1 MKSVQQQQQ
10 ERRRQ
15 RLEDIERQV
24 KEGTLVIRKMTAE
37 ERRLYPPRPQPAN
50 APRGRR
56 ARSSTSFPTTA
67 ASRDA

>member
-1 MKSVQQQQQ
+1 MWGEDRVKSVQQQQQ

-37 ERRLYPPRPQPAN
+37 ERRMYPPRPPS
-50 APRGRR
+50 P
-56 ARSSTSFPTTA
+56 SFPT
-67 ASRDA
+67 

>member
-24 KEGTLVIRKMTAE
+24 KEGTLVIRKMTDE
-37 ERRLYPPRPQPAN
+37 ERELYPPRPQPAHG
-50 APRGRR
+50 PRGRR
-56 ARSSTSFPTTA
+56 ARSSTASFPT
-67 ASRDA
+67 

>member
-1 MKSVQQQQQ
+1 VKSVQQQQQ

-24 KEGTLVIRKMTAE
+24 KEGTLVIRKMTPE

-56 ARSSTSFPTTA
+56 ARATTSSFPTSA
-67 ASRDA
+67 